1 MKVLTLG
8 YRQLLFRKIRQETA
22 QGNPAD
28 PAESPASRGVFAFS
42 GEGRGQGRLL
52 FYQKT
57 EMDGKSKNILGK
69 KERKPCAE

>member
-28 PAESPASRGVFAFS
+28 RPASRGVFAFS

-57 EMDGKSKNILGK
+57 ETDGKSKNILGK